1 MLQYG
6 SLIER
11 LLQGQFVCQVS
22 DESAFRHLQNEEVRE
37 QLDTYLRPLNRR
49 LASNDEQT
57 VWFLAWLEA
66 TPQVREELS
75 NQLAITMN
83 SLLPLLEW
91 FELVQEALG
100 LDATPVA
107 GDIIQAPEF
116 VLRSQDNPSLRERV
130 ARLASDKFFA
140 STSDDL
146 TQQIKQIFNR
156 LSQHGYLQQPHAD
169 RQNYRVT
176 GKIDYLLDLV
186 RFIRDEERLP
196 FEEPEHT
203 QQGLEV

>member
-6 SLIER
+6 HLIER
-11 LLQGQFVCQVS
+11 LLQGQFICQIS
-22 DESAFRHLQNEEVRE
+22 DDNAFRHLQNEEVRE

-49 LASNDEQT
+49 LASNAEQS
-57 VWFLAWLEA
+57 VWFLAWLEV
-66 TPQVREELS
+66 TPKVREELS
-75 NQLAITMN
+75 SQLATTMN

-91 FELVQEALG
+91 FALVQETLG

-146 TQQIKQIFNR
+146 ALQIKQIFNR
-156 LSQHGYLQQPHAD
+156 LMQHGYLQQPHTD

-186 RFIRDEERLP
+186 RFIRDEERLA

-203 QQGLEV
+203 QQGLEI